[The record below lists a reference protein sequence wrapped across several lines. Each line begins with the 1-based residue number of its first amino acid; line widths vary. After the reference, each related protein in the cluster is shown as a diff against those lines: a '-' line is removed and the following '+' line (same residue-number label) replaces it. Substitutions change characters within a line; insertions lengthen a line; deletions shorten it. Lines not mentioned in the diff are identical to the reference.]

1 MIKLSNVSLQLGGK
15 TLLDQASVTINP
27 GERIAVIG
35 ANGTGKTTLFKV
47 LQGELGLDSGDC
59 QVPLGWRLS
68 HMAQE
73 ITEVKRS
80 ALDFVLDGDHHL
92 RALEHHLL
100 VAQQAGDDHAVAD
113 ALGALDNY
121 HAFNKRHQAE
131 QLLAGLGFAEEAFDN
146 PVGSFSG
153 GWRVRLNLARALM
166 CPADLLLL
174 DEPTNHLDLHTCFW
188 LEGWLKQ
195 FQGTLL
201 FISHDRDFMDGV
213 ATSVVSFEQQKLIAY
228 RGNYSQF
235 ERQRA
240 ERMAQQQAAFE
251 KQQKQREH
259 LQSFVDRFKA
269 KASKAKQA
277 QSRVKM
283 LEKLT
288 LNAPTILSHGYDLSI
303 SADGRVSDPVISLH
317 DVQLGYGEKT
327 ILNHVNVS
335 LHPGTR
341 LGLLGVNGAGK
352 STLIKAL
359 FGDLVPQA
367 GHVHRGQNLKL
378 GYFAQHQLESLDED
392 GSPYLHIRRLDG
404 VARDQDIKN
413 FVGRFGFSGER
424 ADEPIRHFSG
434 GEKAR
439 VALAMIAWQKPNLL
453 LLDEPTNHLDL
464 EMRESLNFALQQYEG
479 AVILVSHDR
488 YLLNSTAEEFWW
500 VRNGRVEP
508 YHGDLNDY
516 FQELLKAPKAS
527 QSPARPT
534 TAEPDTVVDKKLQRQ
549 ARAAEREKLKPLMN
563 RIKKAESKMDQLN
576 SDLRNIENELSDA
589 TLYESA
595 HKERLQVVLRQQA
608 ELKSALD
615 EVEIEWMDAQ
625 EQLETIQ
632 SST

>member
-1 MIKLSNVSLQLGGK
+1 MIKLSNISLQLGGK
-15 TLLDQASVTINP
+15 TLLDQATVAINP
-27 GERIAVIG
+27 GERIAIIG

-47 LQGELGLDSGDC
+47 LQGDLAVDQGECLIPSS
-59 QVPLGWRLS
+59 WRLS

-73 ITEVKRS
+73 IKDVERS

-92 RALEHHLL
+92 RALEHQLEQ
-100 VAQQAGDDHAVAD
+100 AQNAADDHAVAD
-113 ALGALDNY
+113 ALGALDTY

-131 QLLAGLGFAEEAFDN
+131 QLLAGLGFATGEFSN
-146 PVGSFSG
+146 LVRSFSG

-174 DEPTNHLDLHTCFW
+174 DEPTNHLDLHTCYW

-213 ATSVVSFEQQKLIAY
+213 ATQVISFDQKKLISY
-228 RGNYSQF
+228 RGNYSQY

-240 ERMAQQQAAFE
+240 ERIAQQQSAFV

-259 LQSFVDRFKA
+259 LESFVNRFKA

-288 LNAPTILSHGYDLSI
+288 LNAPSILSHGYDLSI
-303 SADGRVSDPVISLH
+303 MADGRVSDPVLSLH
-317 DVQLGYGEKT
+317 DVSLGYGEKVVLSG
-327 ILNHVNVS
+327 INVS

-359 FGDLVPQA
+359 FGGLMPMSGDVN
-367 GHVHRGQNLKL
+367 RGQNLKV
-378 GYFAQHQLESLDED
+378 GYFAQHQLESLDD
-392 GSPYLHIRRLDG
+392 DASPHLHIRRIDD

-424 ADEPIRHFSG
+424 ADEPIKHFSG

-464 EMRESLNFALQQYEG
+464 EMRESLNLALQQYEG

-500 VRNGRVEP
+500 VRNGRVEL
-508 YHGDLNDY
+508 YKGDLNDY
-516 FQELLKAPKAS
+516 FQELLKAPQTSAS
-527 QSPARPT
+527 QQSDLPIDLAS
-534 TAEPDTVVDKKLQRQ
+534 DKKAQRQ
-549 ARAAEREKLKPLMN
+549 ARAIEREKLKPLMN
-563 RIKKAESKMDQLN
+563 QIKRTETLMESLQSEL
-576 SDLRNIENELSDA
+576 SRIENELSDT
-589 TLYESA
+589 TLYEPA
-595 HKERLQVVLRQQA
+595 KKQQLQTVLQKQGELRNALEQA
-608 ELKSALD
+608 EM
-615 EVEIEWMDAQ
+615 EWMEAQ
-625 EQLETIQ
+625 ETIEAIQ

>member
-1 MIKLSNVSLQLGGK
+1 M
-15 TLLDQASVTINP
+15 DQATVAINP
-27 GERIAVIG
+27 GERIAIIG

-47 LQGELGLDSGDC
+47 LQGDLTVDQGECL
-59 QVPLGWRLS
+59 VPSSWRLS

-73 ITEVKRS
+73 ITEVERS

-92 RALEHHLL
+92 RELELSL
-100 VAQQAGDDHAVAD
+100 EQAQQSQDDHAVAD
-113 ALGALDNY
+113 ALGALDTY

-131 QLLAGLGFAEEAFDN
+131 QLLAGLGFSTKEFSN
-146 PVGSFSG
+146 LVGSFSG

-166 CPADLLLL
+166 CPAELLLL

-213 ATSVVSFEQQKLIAY
+213 ATQVISFDQQKLIGY
-228 RGNYSQF
+228 RGNYSQY

-240 ERMAQQQAAFE
+240 ERLAQQQSAFV

-259 LQSFVDRFKA
+259 LESFVNRFKA

-288 LNAPTILSHGYDLSI
+288 LNAPSIMSHGYDLSI
-303 SADGRVSDPVISLH
+303 MADGRVSDPVMSLH
-317 DVQLGYGEKT
+317 NVNLGYGDKVVLQG
-327 ILNHVNVS
+327 INVS

-359 FGDLVPQA
+359 FGDLAPISGEVN
-367 GHVHRGQNLKL
+367 RGQNLKV
-378 GYFAQHQLESLDED
+378 GYFAQHQLESLDD
-392 GSPYLHIRRLDG
+392 NASPHLHIRRIDD

-424 ADEPIRHFSG
+424 ADEPIKHFSG

-464 EMRESLNFALQQYEG
+464 EMRESLNLALQQYEG

-500 VRNGRVEP
+500 VRNGRVDL
-508 YHGDLNDY
+508 YKGDLEDY
-516 FQELLKAPKAS
+516 FKELLKAPQAVS
-527 QSPARPT
+527 TNT
-534 TAEPDTVVDKKLQRQ
+534 TDATIDSVDDKKAQRQ
-549 ARAAEREKLKPLMN
+549 ARAIEREKLKPLMN
-563 RIKKAESKMDQLN
+563 QIKRAEKLMESLQAELN
-576 SDLRNIENELSDA
+576 VIENELSDA
-589 TLYESA
+589 TLYEA
-595 HKERLQVVLRQQA
+595 KQKERLQIVLKKQG
-608 ELKSALD
+608 ELKSSLEMA
-615 EVEIEWMDAQ
+615 EMEWMDAQ
-625 EQLETIQ
+625 EEIEALQ

>member
-1 MIKLSNVSLQLGGK
+1 MIKLSNISLQLGGK
-15 TLLDQASVTINP
+15 TLLDQATVAINP
-27 GERIAVIG
+27 GERIAIIG

-47 LQGELGLDSGDC
+47 LQGDLAVDQGECL
-59 QVPLGWRLS
+59 VPSSWRLS

-73 ITEVKRS
+73 INEVERS

-92 RALEHHLL
+92 RQLERQLEQ
-100 VAQQAGDDHAVAD
+100 AQDSQDDHAVAD
-113 ALGALDNY
+113 ALGALDTY

-131 QLLAGLGFAEEAFDN
+131 QLLAGLGFTNSEFSN
-146 PVGSFSG
+146 LVGSFSG

-174 DEPTNHLDLHTCFW
+174 DEPTNHLDLHTCYW

-201 FISHDRDFMDGV
+201 FISHVRDFMDGV
-213 ATSVVSFEQQKLIAY
+213 ATQVISFDQQKLISY
-228 RGNYSQF
+228 RGNYSQY
-235 ERQRA
+235 ERQRG
-240 ERMAQQQAAFE
+240 ERLAQQQSAFA

-259 LQSFVDRFKA
+259 LESFVSRFKA

-303 SADGRVSDPVISLH
+303 TADGRVSDPVLSLH
-317 DVQLGYGEKT
+317 DVNLGYGDKVVLEG
-327 ILNHVNVS
+327 INVS

-359 FGDLVPQA
+359 FGGLQPMSGEVN
-367 GHVHRGQNLKL
+367 RGQNLKV
-378 GYFAQHQLESLDED
+378 GYFAQHQLESLDD
-392 GSPYLHIRRLDG
+392 HASPHLHIRRIDD

-424 ADEPIRHFSG
+424 ADEPIKHFSG

-464 EMRESLNFALQQYEG
+464 EMRESLNLALQQYEG

-500 VRNGRVEP
+500 VRNGRVDL
-508 YHGDLNDY
+508 YKGDLNDY
-516 FQELLKAPKAS
+516 FQELLKAPQTANSNNAESAIDPAS
-527 QSPARPT
+527 
-534 TAEPDTVVDKKLQRQ
+534 DKKAQRQ
-549 ARAAEREKLKPLMN
+549 ARALEREKLKPLMN
-563 RIKKAESKMDQLN
+563 QVKRAEKLMETLQAELS
-576 SDLRNIENELSDA
+576 SIENELSDA
-589 TLYESA
+589 TLYEVA
-595 HKERLQVVLRQQA
+595 QKQRLQTVLQKQG
-608 ELKSALD
+608 ELKASLELA
-615 EVEIEWMDAQ
+615 EMEWMDAH
-625 EQLETIQ
+625 EAIETIQ